1 MSRTT
6 KRDLPGLDRRLFMAG
21 AAAVLGV
28 PAVASAAN
36 GEYMFYVGSMNANG
50 IMPLTYSPAYDA
62 WTLGKVQPAVAPNAS
77 FGVYSPRFK
86 RHYVLNE
93 QDNGIIGV
101 YQANSSGKMTLKA
114 QVSSHGS
121 NPCYVSLDAT
131 ESYLAVANY
140 NTGNIAVYTLD
151 KSGTPVEPAVIKQ
164 NNGVGF
170 IPDRQAGPH
179 AHWVQFSKDQKFI
192 YSVDLGLDQIFGYP
206 FNAATGAV
214 GDAFVAFKTDPGF
227 GPRHL
232 VLHPGGRVAYILGEL
247 SNAIITL
254 RPQADGTFTG
264 VQWTSTVPQDFTGHS
279 QAAHIAL
286 NKNGDRLYVSNRG
299 HNSLAVLGMDEQGRL
314 VLMQNISTGGDWPR
328 HFRIVDGSD
337 RIVVANQNSGTLT
350 VFGMHLDGTLK
361 QLDTNF
367 NVPNAVFIGE
377 LASS

>member
-6 KRDLPGLDRRLFMAG
+6 KRDLSGIDRRLFMAG
-21 AAAVLGV
+21 AAVVLGA
-28 PAVASAAN
+28 PAVANASN
-36 GEYMFYVGSMNANG
+36 GEFVSYVGSMNANG
-50 IMPLTYSPAYDA
+50 IVPLTYSSAYDT
-62 WTLGKVQPAVAPNAS
+62 WTLGKVQPGVAPNAS
-77 FGVYSPRFK
+77 FGTYSPRYK
-86 RHYVLNE
+86 RYYVLNE

-121 NPCYVSLDAT
+121 SPCYISLDGT

-140 NTGNIAVYTLD
+140 NTGDIAVYTLD
-151 KSGTPVEPAVIKQ
+151 KSGVPVEPAVIKQ
-164 NNGVGF
+164 NTGTGY

-179 AHWVQFSKDQKFI
+179 AHWVQFSRDQKFI
-192 YSVDLGLDQIFGYP
+192 YSVDLGTDQVLGYS

-214 GDAFVAFKTDPGF
+214 GDSFVAFKADPGF
-227 GPRHL
+227 GPRHM
-232 VLHPGGRVAYILGEL
+232 VLHPAGQVAYLLGEL
-247 SNAIITL
+247 SNAVITL
-254 RPQADGTFTG
+254 RPNADGTFTG
-264 VQWTSTVPQDFTGHS
+264 VQWTSTVPQDFTGKS

-299 HNSLAVLGMDEQGRL
+299 HNSLAVLGLDPQGRL
-314 VLMQNISTGGDWPR
+314 AVMQIIPTGGDWPR
-328 HFRIVDGSD
+328 HFRVLSDVD

-361 QLDTNF
+361 PIDATL

-377 LASS
+377 LAI